1 MTLTSL
7 VGCASTREEHGSV
20 LMEDVIVQRTTV
32 RSTKENPRPKSSG
45 GIVIE
50 GDNINIGTII
60 LNSPG
65 AVVDNSVKQ
74 VQMQQNLNSPS
85 NSNYKSDDSITIQ
98 ENNKSFDIDRDYF
111 SNTVKKFPQLMPSLI
126 MHVLR

>member
-1 MTLTSL
+1 
-7 VGCASTREEHGSV
+7 
-20 LMEDVIVQRTTV
+20 MEDVIVQRTTV

>member
-1 MTLTSL
+1 LTLTSL